1 MSAIFTTSDTPPALA
16 PDSLTRLGA
25 IVLATD
31 LTLER
36 DLVSLLPDHV
46 ALHVARID
54 FNNPT
59 TPENLCAMAPDLSQA
74 ASLLVPGVDLAAIGF
89 GCTSGA
95 VVIGDARIRRA
106 IGAVRP
112 GASVTT
118 PAMATLAALAELR
131 AQRVAILT
139 PYLPQTTAPVLEY
152 FQQAG
157 LQVMRAH
164 GLGLEDDRDIACIAP
179 DAILEAV
186 AQADHPQAEALFIS
200 CTAMPVLRMIP
211 ELEAMLG
218 KPVLSSNQVLGWH
231 MLGLAGIVS
240 PGPGRLFEAVD
251 GVAA

>member
-1 MSAIFTTSDTPPALA
+1 MQSLFTTSDTPPALA
-16 PDSLTRLGA
+16 ADSLIRLGA

-36 DLVSLLPDHV
+36 DLASLLPDHV

-59 TPENLCAMAPDLSQA
+59 TPKNLRAMAPDLSQA
-74 ASLLVPGVDLAAIGF
+74 ASLLVPGVRLAAVGF

-95 VVIGDARIRRA
+95 VVIGDARITRA

-112 GASVTT
+112 GVPVTT
-118 PAMATLAALAELR
+118 PAMATLAALAELG
-131 AQRVAILT
+131 AQRLAILT
-139 PYLPQTTAPVLEY
+139 PYLAQTTAPVLDY
-152 FQQAG
+152 FQNAG

-179 DAILEAV
+179 DAIRQAV

-211 ELEAMLG
+211 DLEAMLG

-231 MLGLAGIVS
+231 MLRLAGQLAQ
-240 PGPGRLFEAVD
+240 GPGRLFVPHEVTE
-251 GVAA
+251 